1 LPSSNVYRAY
11 QDSKGFLW
19 FCTDKGLARFDGYHF
34 ESFTTKNGLP
44 NNDVW
49 QCAEDKQK
57 RIWFLTYSSVF
68 FYFDTNDNKFY
79 TIPNPYPDLQDS
91 HIWCYVQT
99 APNTVQ
105 VVLSKGLEVLE
116 IDVKKKVVKRF
127 MPRKIGNQSYPFIN
141 NKTHL
146 SVIMSVGT
154 PFTLRAYSEGL
165 AHNLKNIPHVLPKF
179 DKGSFPIEI
188 FDKLIT
194 ILFED
199 DKTVYAT
206 ADKLVVYSKK
216 GLNKFMFLL

>member
-1 LPSSNVYRAY
+1 MKQLLLFIFLLISSLSFAQYPFLRSYTVDNGLPSSNVYRAY

-49 QCAEDKQK
+49 QCAEDNQK

-105 VVLSKGLEVLE
+105 VILSKGLEVLE
-116 IDVKKKVVKRF
+116 IDVKRKWLKDLCHVK
-127 MPRKIGNQSYPFIN
+127 
-141 NKTHL
+141 
-146 SVIMSVGT
+146 
-154 PFTLRAYSEGL
+154 
-165 AHNLKNIPHVLPKF
+165 
-179 DKGSFPIEI
+179 
-188 FDKLIT
+188 
-194 ILFED
+194 
-199 DKTVYAT
+199 
-206 ADKLVVYSKK
+206 
-216 GLNKFMFLL
+216 